1 MDNLNLQN
9 MFNDLTSQF
18 GSNLPR
24 LIGALVLLLVGLFI
38 ARIIRGGARKAF
50 ANMGVDKMLKGSN
63 IRLSNVL
70 AKLLYFILVLV
81 ILTLVLEMMG
91 LTSALDPVKDMLRKF
106 LGYIPNV
113 VAAGIIAYVGYVV
126 ANIGKEAVGMISGTL
141 SAFTDKYGLT
151 QFNLGGILKQLVFIF
166 IFVPIL
172 LVALDALDISMI
184 SDPAKNMLQSMFD
197 AIPNIIAA
205 AIILAVFIIGG
216 KFVSATVKELLVN
229 LNVDS
234 SAKQLG
240 ISSMIGDKYSISDLA
255 SKVLY
260 FFICFF
266 GVTTAVEKLN
276 FLALSDVLHTM
287 LDLTG
292 NILFGMIILLIG
304 NKISAFVSDYFA
316 KSDAPG
322 LSTLARFATL
332 GLFLAIALRYMGLA
346 DDIVNLAFGLT
357 LGAVAV
363 AFALSFGLGG
373 REAAGKQ
380 MEKFFDKF

>member
-1 MDNLNLQN
+1 MDYLQN
-9 MFNDLTSQF
+9 IFNDLSAQF

-24 LIGALVLLLVGLFI
+24 LIGALILLLIGLFV

-50 ANMGVDKMLKGSN
+50 ANMGVDRIIKGSN
-63 IRLSNVL
+63 FKLSSVL
-70 AKLLYFILVLV
+70 SKLLYFILVLV

-106 LGYIPNV
+106 LGYIPNII
-113 VAAGIIAYVGYVV
+113 AAGIIAYVGYIV
-126 ANIGKEAVGMISGTL
+126 ANIGKEAVGMISNTL
-141 SAFTDKYGLT
+141 GSFTDKYGLT
-151 QFNLGGILKQLVFIF
+151 QFNLGGILRQLVFIF

-172 LVALDALDISMI
+172 LVALDALNISMI
-184 SDPAKNMLQSMFD
+184 SDPAKHMLQSMFD

-205 AIILAVFIIGG
+205 AVILAVFIIGG
-216 KFVSATVKELLVN
+216 KFVSSTIKELLVN

-234 SAKQLG
+234 SAQQMGLT
-240 ISSMIGDKYSISDLA
+240 SMIGDRYSISSIA
-255 SKVLY
+255 EKIIY

-266 GVTTAVEKLN
+266 GITTAIEKLN
-276 FLALSDVLHTM
+276 FDRLGGVMQNL
-287 LDLTG
+287 LDLSG

-304 NKISAFVSDYFA
+304 NRISSFVSDYFA
-316 KSDAPG
+316 KSDAPA
-322 LSTLARFATL
+322 LSSIARFATL
-332 GLFLAIALRYMGLA
+332 GLFLAISLRYMGLA
-346 DDIVNLAFGLT
+346 DEIVNLAFGLT

-380 MEKFFDKF
+380 MEKFFNKF

>member
-126 ANIGKEAVGMISGTL
+126 ANIGKEAVGMISCLLYTSPSPRDATL
-141 SAFTDKYGLT
+141 SRM
-151 QFNLGGILKQLVFIF
+151 
-166 IFVPIL
+166 P
-172 LVALDALDISMI
+172 
-184 SDPAKNMLQSMFD
+184 
-197 AIPNIIAA
+197 
-205 AIILAVFIIGG
+205 
-216 KFVSATVKELLVN
+216 
-229 LNVDS
+229 S
-234 SAKQLG
+234 SA
-240 ISSMIGDKYSISDLA
+240 
-255 SKVLY
+255 
-260 FFICFF
+260 
-266 GVTTAVEKLN
+266 
-276 FLALSDVLHTM
+276 
-287 LDLTG
+287 
-292 NILFGMIILLIG
+292 
-304 NKISAFVSDYFA
+304 
-316 KSDAPG
+316 
-322 LSTLARFATL
+322 
-332 GLFLAIALRYMGLA
+332 
-346 DDIVNLAFGLT
+346 
-357 LGAVAV
+357 
-363 AFALSFGLGG
+363 
-373 REAAGKQ
+373 
-380 MEKFFDKF
+380 